1 MLTTASGAQ
10 WFTPFYFFALRRA
23 DAPSE
28 VYNWGYRKPTAGSF
42 VAGGVEYRLEITD
55 STGDLYYSEDDVTAN
70 GFLTLKQKKA
80 GNWVTVFTGA
90 DRIPIA
96 GKLFRV
102 RRVDDDGL
110 LVELI
115 IR

>member
-1 MLTTASGAQ
+1 M
-10 WFTPFYFFALRRA
+10 PFYFFALRRA
-23 DAPSE
+23 DAPPE
-28 VYNWGYRKPTAGSF
+28 VYNWGYRKPTAGPF

-115 IR
+115 VR